1 MDQESLEQ
9 FRARVRAW
17 CEQNVPKGW
26 RETQAGADDDAV
38 VAFQRNWRA
47 TLHSGGFLAPHWPR
61 DLGGADLPLPAQAVL
76 AEELARADAPRLAL
90 YQVAIYNAA
99 PAILRFG
106 TDEQKSRFLPGIQNG
121 EVWCQGFSEPGAG
134 SDLAALSTR
143 ADRHGDVY
151 VLNGQKIWTSWA
163 MHADWCFILVRT
175 DRNAPKRRGISY
187 LLMDMRSPGITVR
200 PIKQATGAA
209 EFCELF
215 LNDVEVPVAN
225 RLGPENQGWQVAQT
239 TLASER
245 GVSILELAER
255 LHRNGLQHLIACAA
269 GWATDDGSPVLAD
282 PAVRERLAGFYG
294 EVQILRAMCR
304 HLIEV
309 MVVRGG
315 VGTEAS
321 IIKLYYSELLQRLM
335 DYATQLQGLTGQ
347 LHYRLLLSGGWETG
361 NWLGDF
367 LNSFSWTIAGGSNE
381 IQRNIIGEQ
390 RLGLPREP
398 RAPGDNPGEHR

>member
-61 DLGGADLPLPAQAVL
+61 DLGGADLPLPEQAIL

-90 YQVAIYNAA
+90 YQVAIHNAA

-187 LLMDMRSPGITVR
+187 LLMDMRSPGIIVR

-282 PAVRERLAGFYG
+282 PAVREQLAGFYG

-309 MVVRGG
+309 ILVRGG
-315 VGTEAS
+315 VGVEAS

>member
-1 MDQESLEQ
+1 MEQESLEQ
-9 FRARVRAW
+9 FRTRVRGW
-17 CEQNVPKGW
+17 CEENVPKGW
-26 RETQAGADDDAV
+26 RETQAGADDEALI
-38 VAFQRNWRA
+38 AFQRQWRA
-47 TLHSGGFLAPHWPR
+47 TLQSGGFLAPHWPSS
-61 DLGGADLPLPAQAVL
+61 LGGSDMPLRQQAIL
-76 AEELARADAPRLAL
+76 AEELARADGPRLTL
-90 YQVAIYNAA
+90 YQVAIHNAA
-99 PAILRFG
+99 PAILHFG
-106 TDEQKSRFLPGIQNG
+106 TDEQKNRFLPGIQNG

-134 SDLAALSTR
+134 SDLASLSTR
-143 ADRHGDVY
+143 ADRRGDVY

-187 LLMDMRSPGITVR
+187 LLMDMHSPGITVR

-245 GVSILELAER
+245 GISILELAER
-255 LHRNGLQHLIACAA
+255 LHRNGLQHLIASAA
-269 GWATDDGSPVLAD
+269 GWTMEDGSPALAD
-282 PAVRERLAGFYG
+282 PVVRERLAGFYG
-294 EVQILRAMCR
+294 EVQILRAMCQR
-304 HLIEV
+304 LIEA
-309 MVVRGG
+309 MVSRGG

-321 IIKLYYSELLQRLM
+321 IIKLYYSELLQRMM
-335 DYATQLQGLTGQ
+335 DYATQLRGLPGQ
-347 LHYRLLLSGGWETG
+347 LQYQLLLSGGWETG

-390 RLGLPREP
+390 HLGLPREP
-398 RAPGDNPGEHR
+398 RAPGDD